1 MGIPISIYE
10 ETIAKACGRD
20 AEGSFKENLNS
31 KTSPWKAVVNR
42 SLFNGKKKGKYCDM
56 QKEHKLLVKIMAEC
70 LLPKGGGVNQLSLE
84 HKVFLH
90 FVVTFEKAN
99 VPKYIFNHML
109 WALKESQDNNISFI
123 PYGRLLLEIFH
134 QGGILKVIKLS
145 KTVTDDQLGTVTGKV
160 INASTLTKMLLIKV
174 VTKLDTDL

>member
-1 MGIPISIYE
+1 M
-10 ETIAKACGRD
+10 
-20 AEGSFKENLNS
+20 
-31 KTSPWKAVVNR
+31 V
-42 SLFNGKKKGKYCDM
+42 
-56 QKEHKLLVKIMAEC
+56 EC
-70 LLPKGGGVNQLSLE
+70 LLPKGGGVDQLSLE